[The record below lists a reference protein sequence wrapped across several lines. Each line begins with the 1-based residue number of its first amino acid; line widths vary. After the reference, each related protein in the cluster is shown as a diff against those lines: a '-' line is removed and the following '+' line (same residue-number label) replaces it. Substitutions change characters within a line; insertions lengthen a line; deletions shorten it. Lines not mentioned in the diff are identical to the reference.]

1 MAERIAVVTGAG
13 SGIGRAVAV
22 ELARL
27 DYLVVLSGRRSE
39 RLATTAEHVA
49 RAGGDSL
56 VVAADVTDP
65 ASVERLFAATMTS
78 TGRLDLLVNNAGVS
92 APAIPLEEL
101 PVGEWRAV
109 IDTNLTGAFLCTRQ
123 AVRIMKGQQPK
134 GGRII
139 NNGSVSASVPR
150 PHAAAYTASKHGL
163 TGLTKATALEGRAH
177 HIACGQI
184 DIGNAATEL
193 TADISGGALQA
204 DGVVRSE
211 PTIDVH
217 DVARAVG
224 YMASLPP
231 EANVL
236 SLTIMATT
244 MPFVGRG

>member
-22 ELARL
+22 ALARL

-109 IDTNLTGAFLCTRQ
+109 IDT
-123 AVRIMKGQQPK
+123 QPDRCVPLHPA
-134 GGRII
+134 GGPDHE
-139 NNGSVSASVPR
+139 GP
-150 PHAAAYTASKHGL
+150 AA
-163 TGLTKATALEGRAH
+163 EGRTDHQQRLRVRVRASPARGRLH
-177 HIACGQI
+177 GQ
-184 DIGNAATEL
+184 
-193 TADISGGALQA
+193 
-204 DGVVRSE
+204 
-211 PTIDVH
+211 
-217 DVARAVG
+217 
-224 YMASLPP
+224 
-231 EANVL
+231 
-236 SLTIMATT
+236 
-244 MPFVGRG
+244 

>member
-1 MAERIAVVTGAG
+1 
-13 SGIGRAVAV
+13 
-22 ELARL
+22 
-27 DYLVVLSGRRSE
+27 
-39 RLATTAEHVA
+39 
-49 RAGGDSL
+49 
-56 VVAADVTDP
+56 
-65 ASVERLFAATMTS
+65 
-78 TGRLDLLVNNAGVS
+78 
-92 APAIPLEEL
+92 
-101 PVGEWRAV
+101 
-109 IDTNLTGAFLCTRQ
+109 
-123 AVRIMKGQQPK
+123 
-134 GGRII
+134 
-139 NNGSVSASVPR
+139 VPR